1 MIDFYITEN
10 EPTVKT
16 VKVDKDKKDLLVDIT
31 EIFLLSY
38 SIRYKVE
45 YTDKEGRLKTF
56 IPKILYIEKSGETF
70 RLINFTIPA
79 EKFNIIQYRTDKYG
93 YEKDIYYLFPIEIIR
108 E

>member
-45 YTDKEGRLKTF
+45 YTDKEGRLKTL
-56 IPKILYIEKSGETF
+56 IPKILY
-70 RLINFTIPA
+70 NFTIPA